1 MPFAAMW
8 MDLEFVIVSELN
20 QRQISYALSY
30 MWTLKNGTNEPI
42 YTTEIRVTDVENKL
56 EFAKGERVG
65 ERDKLGDW
73 GRRMYITI
81 YKVNSD

>member
-1 MPFAAMW
+1 MW
-8 MDLEFVIVSELN
+8 N
-20 QRQISYALSY
+20 
-30 MWTLKNGTNEPI
+30 LKKDTNELI
-42 YTTEIRVTDVENKL
+42 YKTEIRVTDVENKL

>member
-1 MPFAAMW
+1 MW
-8 MDLEFVIVSELN
+8 S
-20 QRQISYALSY
+20 
-30 MWTLKNGTNEPI
+30 LKNGRNEPI

-73 GRRMYITI
+73 GQRMNITI
-81 YKVNSD
+81 YKVNRD